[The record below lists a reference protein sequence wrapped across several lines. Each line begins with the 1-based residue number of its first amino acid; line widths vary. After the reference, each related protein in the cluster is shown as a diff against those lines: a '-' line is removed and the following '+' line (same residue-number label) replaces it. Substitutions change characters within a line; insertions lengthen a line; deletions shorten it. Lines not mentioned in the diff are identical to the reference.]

1 MTFKTWTDGST
12 FRASLKR
19 LPRAHVNFRIAHSNC
34 QTQSL
39 SPNFSSKL
47 GIFRLFF
54 SPSTL
59 RNDRTC
65 DFMNC
70 HGIFRMTKRPIFV
83 LKSYMSGCV
92 KCQTKSVSQGGGRE
106 GGRVGELYQQLH
118 DGGASCQLL
127 TAAQQCC
134 FCCWRARTHF
144 GTTDYDV
151 NMNCWSARKVGVSVL
166 LVTESRALV
175 WRIVN
180 GEWLR
185 RRRSMREHFE

>member
-1 MTFKTWTDGST
+1 MSFRRMTFKTWTDGST

-106 GGRVGELYQQLH
+106 GGRVVKLQT
-118 DGGASCQLL
+118 AVVLL
-127 TAAQQCC
+127 LGSTAAGVVVVMLGL
-134 FCCWRARTHF
+134 WRARTNF
-144 GTTDYDV
+144 GTST
-151 NMNCWSARKVGVSVL
+151 S
-166 LVTESRALV
+166 T
-175 WRIVN
+175 
-180 GEWLR
+180 
-185 RRRSMREHFE
+185 